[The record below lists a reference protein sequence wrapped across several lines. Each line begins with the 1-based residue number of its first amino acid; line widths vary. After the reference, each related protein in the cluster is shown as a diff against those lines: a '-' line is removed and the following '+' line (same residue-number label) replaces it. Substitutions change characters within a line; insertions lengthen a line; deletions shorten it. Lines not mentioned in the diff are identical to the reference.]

1 MAKREDKKIERI
13 RLKLSNKIDTK
24 LVKSIWSLV
33 KLLSECI
40 LKEDY
45 LMSLVIVQC
54 TKNKYERIN
63 YSRHRL

>member
-40 LKEDY
+40 FKEDY
-45 LMSLVIVQC
+45 LMSPVIVQC

-63 YSRHRL
+63 YSRNML

>member
-45 LMSLVIVQC
+45 LMSPIIVQC

-63 YSRHRL
+63 YSKHVL